1 MAVSVIAFPANPTLN
16 QSVTCSNNI
25 VYVWD
30 GEKWTSLGAIT
41 STNVTAA
48 VGTSA
53 PSNPVTGSLW
63 YDSTNSLLKVYQSGQ
78 WTDVRPSS

>member
-1 MAVSVIAFPANPTLN
+1 MALSELEFPANPTLN
-16 QSVTCSNNI
+16 MSVTANNNI

-48 VGTSA
+48 VHVFTFKSY
-53 PSNPVTGSLW
+53 NLCMHNC
-63 YDSTNSLLKVYQSGQ
+63 YYLLKTSVFSF
-78 WTDVRPSS
+78 T

>member
-1 MAVSVIAFPANPTLN
+1 MAAIDMPASPTTN
-16 QSVTCSNNI
+16 QSFEAQNGVTYI
-25 VYVWD
+25 WD

>member
-1 MAVSVIAFPANPTLN
+1 MALSEIEFPADPKLN
-16 QSVTCSNNI
+16 ESTTCTNNI

-30 GEKWTSLGAIT
+30 GEKWKSLGAIT

-48 VGTSA
+48 VGASA
-53 PSNPVTGSLW
+53 PSNPITGSLW
-63 YDSTNSLLKVYQSGQ
+63 YDSTNTLLKVYQSGQ

>member
-1 MAVSVIAFPANPTLN
+1 MALSELEFPANPTLN
-16 QSVTCSNNI
+16 MSVTANNNI

-53 PSNPVTGSLW
+53 PSNPVSGSLW

>member
-1 MAVSVIAFPANPTLN
+1 MALSELEFPANPTVN
-16 QSVTCSNNI
+16 ESVTCTNNI

-41 STNVTAA
+41 SSNVTAA

-53 PSNPVTGSLW
+53 PTNPVTGSLW
-63 YDSTNSLLKVYQSGQ
+63 YDSTNSLLKVYLSGQ